1 MGKAEILAG
10 LSKLSKD
17 ERYEIRVKLAEMDN
31 GGWLDDDDP
40 LTDEEKAFLDARLE
54 DIEKHPE
61 KCLPWSGAEARL
73 EARFGE

>member
-1 MGKAEILAG
+1 M
-10 LSKLSKD
+10 
-17 ERYEIRVKLAEMDN
+17 KLAEMDD

-54 DIEKHPE
+54 DIEKHHE